1 VVDLPDGFVRHRA
14 EIADEMRA
22 VLAGRDLPIY
32 DMVRYALG
40 WQESNGAAREGG
52 GKGIRPSLTLI
63 TAEALRPDAA
73 NEARKRAV
81 GGAAAIEL
89 VHTFSLVHDDIQD
102 GDLERHHRETV
113 WVVWG
118 RAQAINVGDALREL
132 SEHALRRSSEAGVGA
147 ESVLAAQRLLSDT
160 TLEMIEG
167 QYMDL
172 EFEGRSDVSV
182 DQYLAMIER
191 KTGAMIGCSMA
202 MAGLLAIDDAATA
215 AILNRAGRRLGLCF
229 QIRDDWLGIWGDS
242 DATGKSSDNDIR
254 RRKKTYPIVYAFE
267 RADQSARA
275 TLDTIYAQETLS
287 EADVDEV
294 LGILARLGAAQAADA
309 AAAAQL
315 AAFSDET
322 AALELSPAATA
333 TFDEVAQFMLQRDR

>member
-1 VVDLPDGFVRHRA
+1 MVDLPDGFVRHRT

-40 WQESNGAAREGG
+40 WQESDGTPREGG
-52 GKGIRPSLTLI
+52 GKGIRPSLTLM
-63 TAEALRPDAA
+63 TAEALRPDSPDQ
-73 NEARKRAV
+73 ARTHAV

-89 VHTFSLVHDDIQD
+89 VHSFSLVHDDIQD
-102 GDLERHHRETV
+102 GDLERHHRATV

-132 SEHALRRSSEAGVGA
+132 SEQALQRSSQAGVGA
-147 ESVLAAQRLLSDT
+147 ESVLTAHRLLNDT

-172 EFEGRSDVSV
+172 EFEARSNVSV
-182 DQYLAMIER
+182 GEYLAMIER

-202 MAGLLAIDDAATA
+202 MAGLLAIDNSNAAVG
-215 AILNRAGRRLGLCF
+215 LNRAGRRLGLCF

-254 RRKKTYPIVYAFE
+254 RRKKTYPVVYAFE
-267 RADQSARA
+267 NADQEARC
-275 TLDTIYAQETLS
+275 TLDAIYAQETLS
-287 EADVDEV
+287 DANVDEV
-294 LGILARLGAAQAADA
+294 LGILTLLGAADAADA

-315 AAFSDET
+315 AAFQEEI
-322 AALELSPAATA
+322 AALQLGPAANT
-333 TFDEVAQFMLQRDR
+333 TFGEVAQFMLQRDR

>member
-1 VVDLPDGFVRHRA
+1 MVDLPDGFVRHRA

-22 VLAGRDLPIY
+22 VLAGRELPIY

-40 WQESNGAAREGG
+40 WQESDGTPREGG
-52 GKGIRPSLTLI
+52 GKGIRPSLTLM
-63 TAEALRPDAA
+63 TAEALQPEAPR
-73 NEARKRAV
+73 EARARAV

-89 VHTFSLVHDDIQD
+89 VHSFSLVHDDIQD

-132 SEHALRRSSEAGVGA
+132 SEQALRRSSGAGVSAGA
-147 ESVLAAQRLLSDT
+147 VLAAQRLLNDT

-172 EFEGRSDVSV
+172 EFEGSSAVSV
-182 DQYLAMIER
+182 DEYLAMIER
-191 KTGAMIGCSMA
+191 KTAAMIGCSMA
-202 MAGLLAIDDAATA
+202 MAGLLVIDDADA
-215 AILNRAGRRLGLCF
+215 AEALNRAGRRLGLCF

-242 DATGKSSDNDIR
+242 EATGKSSENDIR

-267 RADQSARA
+267 RAGQSARH
-275 TLDTIYAQETLS
+275 TLDAIYERETLRP
-287 EADVDEV
+287 ADVEEV
-294 LGILARLGAAQAADA
+294 LGILAQLGAAEAADA
-309 AAAAQL
+309 AAAEQL
-315 AAFSDET
+315 AAFQEEIATLRLGS
-322 AALELSPAATA
+322 AAEA
-333 TFDEVAQFMLQRDR
+333 TFGKVAQFMLQRDR